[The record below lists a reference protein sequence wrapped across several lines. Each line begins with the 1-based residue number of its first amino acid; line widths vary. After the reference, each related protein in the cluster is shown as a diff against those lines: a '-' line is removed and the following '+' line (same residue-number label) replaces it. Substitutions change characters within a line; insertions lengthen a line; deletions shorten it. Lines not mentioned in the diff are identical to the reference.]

1 MESTEHPSTDE
12 KNNWVEVLVAGP
24 DCCIYRV
31 PQYLRKLNKEAYTPR
46 LVSIGPL
53 HHGRKELLQ
62 MENQKKSCWSN
73 FVGRVNAQKLKE
85 VDTYIK
91 SEEQRI
97 RAHYSVPS
105 DLQSSDY
112 ITMIKHDA
120 FFIIEFFKGGI
131 NRSFHCYHQIVH
143 DLLIDLLLLENQ
155 LPYYVLNDLYIIVY
169 PSERSSFF
177 DLSIRYIGVIFDI
190 LKRGRFSTQPK
201 VKHFTDLLRAG
212 LLKDVQLTNLE
223 PRDEEVDDLPSATK
237 FDEEVDDLP
246 SDLPSATKLNES
258 GLKFRGITDKCFL
271 DISLVNRKCCKWLPF
286 SEVDAVQI
294 PRIKISDNTET
305 FFRNLM
311 ALEVFHYPDQ
321 TYICNYVDLMDYLI
335 DTVKDVD
342 LLVEKEIIVNCVGD
356 NEAIAK
362 MFNKLCSHI
371 LPSPSCYHGIT
382 KELREH
388 YKNQCCHLKATLR
401 SVYFSNLWTGTA
413 TIAAALLVF
422 LTLIQAVCS
431 IMQIIQG
438 YT

>member
-1 MESTEHPSTDE
+1 MASTDQHPTTDE

-24 DCCIYRV
+24 DCCIYKV

-53 HHGRKELLQ
+53 HHGRKELLG
-62 MENQKKSCWSN
+62 MEDQKKSCWLN
-73 FVGRVNAQKLKE
+73 FAARVNAQKLKE

-105 DLQSSDY
+105 DLQDSGY

-120 FFIIEFFKGGI
+120 FFIIEFFRGGI
-131 NRSFHCYHQIVH
+131 NRSFHCYHHIVR

-155 LPYYVLNDLYIIVY
+155 LPYYVLNDLYMMVY
-169 PSERSSFF
+169 SSSEESSFF

-190 LKRGRFSTQPK
+190 LKRGEFSTQSE

-212 LLKDVQLTNLE
+212 LLKDLQITNSG
-223 PRDEEVDDLPSATK
+223 PRDEEID
-237 FDEEVDDLP
+237 
-246 SDLPSATKLNES
+246 DLPSATKLNES
-258 GLKFRGITDKCFL
+258 GLNFRGIKDKCFL
-271 DISLVNRKCCKWLPF
+271 DISLIKRKRPKWLPF
-286 SEVDAVQI
+286 SEVDAVRI
-294 PRIKISDNTET
+294 PRIKISDDTEI
-305 FFRNLM
+305 FLRNLM

-342 LLVEKEIIVNCVGD
+342 LLVEKEIIVNCMGD

-371 LPSPSCYHGIT
+371 LPSPSRYHEIA
-382 KELREH
+382 KDMKAH
-388 YKNQCCHLKATLR
+388 YKNRWNRLKVTLR

-413 TIAAALLVF
+413 TVAAALLVF
-422 LTLIQAVCS
+422 LTLIQTVCS
-431 IMQIIQG
+431 IMQVFQG